1 MGGRR
6 GNLRARL
13 AVTCLLLAAPPAAA
27 TASAAMEHRVLPGRG
42 TLAEAVHAAA
52 SGDTLVLGSGLY
64 EGAVVIDKTL
74 TVLGEPETVVDG
86 GGQGTVIRIVAP
98 DVVVRG
104 LTVRHSGVSQENIDT
119 GIFADIGADRA
130 LIENNRLEDNEFGIS
145 LRGATDAVARH
156 NIIHGLR
163 VMRENDRGDGI
174 SVWNA
179 AGSRAIGND
188 IRYGR
193 DGIRST
199 ASRDNIFSGNRFH
212 ELRYSVH
219 YMWTNGSTISNNLSE
234 GNTVGYAMMFSRNI
248 VMTGNVSVNDKAH
261 GLLLNSVNHS
271 VVTGNAVVDGGTECV
286 FIYDANQNE
295 FARNWFEGCPVGV
308 HFTAGSEG
316 NRFSENAF
324 INNQNQVMYVGTRAI
339 EWSTGGRGNFW
350 SDNSA
355 FDLNGDDIADMPYR
369 PNDVVDRV
377 VWAVPL
383 AKLLLNSPAIQVVRW
398 AQAEFPA
405 MTPGG
410 VVDSAPLM
418 RPPPRPAL
426 TQETSQ

>member
-1 MGGRR
+1 MMGRHG
-6 GNLRARL
+6 LRQAGQI
-13 AVTCLLLAAPPAAA
+13 AVCLGCAAPFLVTQAWAAERHV
-27 TASAAMEHRVLPGRG
+27 SPGTG
-42 TLAEAVHAAA
+42 TLGQAVAQAVP
-52 SGDTLVLGSGLY
+52 GDTLILGPGLY
-64 EGAVVIDKTL
+64 EGDVVIDKTL
-74 TVLGEPETVVDG
+74 TVEGMPGAVVDG
-86 GGQGTVIRIVAP
+86 QGTGTVIRIVAA

-104 LTVRHSGVSQENIDT
+104 LTVRNSGSNQEAIDT
-119 GIFADIGADRA
+119 GIFADKGGDRA
-130 LIENNRLEDNEFGIS
+130 LIENNRLENNEFGIS
-145 LRGATDAVARH
+145 LRGGENAVARR
-156 NIIHGLR
+156 NVILGKR
-163 VMRENDRGDGI
+163 DMRENDRGDGI

-179 AGSRAIGND
+179 TGSKAIDND
-188 IRYGR
+188 IRFGR

-199 ASRDNIFSGNRFH
+199 ASRDNVFSGNRFH

-219 YMWTNGSTISNNLSE
+219 YMWTNGSTVSNNLSE

-248 VMTGNVSVNDKAH
+248 VMTGNISVNDKAH

-295 FARNWFEGCPVGV
+295 FAPNWIAGCPVGV